1 MKRILL
7 LVIAALTA
15 VLVLSCGSGKDK
27 SKGQA
32 LSYFQEL
39 STLYDQGDLSAYSNK
54 KTEFGDFLRGLDAEG
69 DAALYEAF
77 WTYREDW
84 SGNGRFEDYL
94 YKMLWYETNTS
105 ETVALLITHLY
116 AGAESQAHL
125 QGDAE
130 KEHPAAEDLLTI
142 RGLQNSSLPSGSG
155 YWEIINPWKKQL
167 EAKEQEYE
175 AKRLITPEGVGPVR
189 IGASISAL
197 PAAEE
202 GVYDYIVKQ
211 VETVEEEGDSWEET
225 VYNAYY
231 LGQVAFVIYPEY
243 ENEDAVRTIL
253 VKSFDFHTE
262 SGVTPASWP
271 QDIFRAGGIGFYL
284 CSGFMPYYGAICD
297 GLIIT
302 GLDLSY
308 NGESKVERYDGDAAL
323 WLDEDYFSSSLASLS
338 IWVPAKGQIE
348 EIRNTINDWD

>member
-7 LVIAALTA
+7 PIIAALTA
-15 VLVLSCGSGKDK
+15 ALVLSCGSGKD
-27 SKGQA
+27 QA

-39 STLYDQGDLSAYSNK
+39 ASLYDQGDISAYSNK

-77 WTYREDW
+77 CTFRDGW
-84 SGNGRFEDYL
+84 SGKGRFNDYL
-94 YKMLWYETNTS
+94 YKMLWYETNTA
-105 ETVALLITHLY
+105 ETVALLVTHLY
-116 AGAESQAHL
+116 AAAEPQAHL
-125 QGDAE
+125 RGDAE
-130 KEHPAAEDLLTI
+130 KEHPAAEDLRTI

-155 YWEIINPWKKQL
+155 YWEIIDPWKKQL
-167 EAKEQEYE
+167 EAQEQKFE
-175 AKRLITPEGVGPVR
+175 AKRLITREGIGPVL

-202 GVYDYIVKQ
+202 GLYDYIVKQ
-211 VETVEEEGDSWEET
+211 VETFEDAGDSWEET
-225 VYNAYY
+225 VYNAFY

-271 QDIFRAGGIGFYL
+271 KDIFRAGGIGFYI
-284 CSGFMPYYGAICD
+284 CDGYNRPYFGATCD
-297 GLIIT
+297 GLIIM
-302 GLDLSY
+302 GLGLSY
-308 NGESKVERYDGDAAL
+308 NGERRVERHEGEVAL
-323 WLDEDYFSSSLASLS
+323 WLDEDSFSSSLTTLS
-338 IWVPAKGQIE
+338 IWVPAKGQMEDIW
-348 EIRNTINDWD
+348 NTINDWD